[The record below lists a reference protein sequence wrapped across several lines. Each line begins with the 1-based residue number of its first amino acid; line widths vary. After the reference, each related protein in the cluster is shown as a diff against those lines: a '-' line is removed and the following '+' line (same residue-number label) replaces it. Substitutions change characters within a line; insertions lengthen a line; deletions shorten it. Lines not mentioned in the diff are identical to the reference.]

1 MNSIDRLNKL
11 SKSDFISI
19 FGNAFE
25 KTDWIAEK
33 TYNLKPF
40 NNFEEL
46 LSKMMEIFENSE
58 KVNLLEILNSHP
70 LLAIE
75 KIMTKDSINEQ
86 KNAQLNQWTKEEL
99 GEIKKL
105 NEEYKK
111 KFNFP
116 FIIAVAGKTKLEILS
131 NFRKRITNNMDIEFK
146 EAKKQVKKIA
156 TLRLNQ
162 IKINNKL

>member
-19 FGNAFE
+19 FGNVFE

-40 NNFEEL
+40 NSFEEL
-46 LSKMMEIFENSE
+46 LIKIMEIFENSE
-58 KVNLLEILNSHP
+58 KANQLKILNSHP

-86 KNAQLNQWTKEEL
+86 KNDQCWQPFLASWDPSKYFLNPS
-99 GEIKKL
+99 I
-105 NEEYKK
+105 
-111 KFNFP
+111 F
-116 FIIAVAGKTKLEILS
+116 
-131 NFRKRITNNMDIEFK
+131 DI
-146 EAKKQVKKIA
+146 
-156 TLRLNQ
+156 
-162 IKINNKL
+162 

>member
-19 FGNAFE
+19 FGNVFE

-40 NNFEEL
+40 NSFEEL
-46 LSKMMEIFENSE
+46 FFKIMKIFENSE
-58 KVNLLEILNSHP
+58 KVNQLKILNSHP

-86 KNAQLNQWTKEEL
+86 KNAQLNQCTKEEL
-99 GEIKKL
+99 GEFKKL
-105 NEEYKK
+105 NGEYNK

-116 FIIAVAGKTKLEILS
+116 FIIAVAGKTKLEILNS
-131 NFRKRITNNMDIEFK
+131 FRKRIENNMENEFE